1 METVLRFLDIE
12 GITPKEIAV
21 VILGI
26 ILIFVIRR
34 LVMGKG

>member
-12 GITPKEIAV
+12 GITPGEIVV
-21 VILGI
+21 VIFGI
-26 ILIFVIRR
+26 ILIFIIRR

>member
-1 METVLRFLDIE
+1 METVLRFLDIK
-12 GITPKEIAV
+12 GITPREIVV

-26 ILIFVIRR
+26 ILIIVIRR